1 VNAKRRGLSVELIRK
16 ALRVGMLN
24 PRRYAL
30 LTLIFIH
37 AHLVLPAMQCRE
49 LLFVPDEAT
58 EFAPVVELYGEVTFP
73 EHVNNS
79 GRVLLE

>member
-1 VNAKRRGLSVELIRK
+1 
-16 ALRVGMLN
+16 
-24 PRRYAL
+24 
-30 LTLIFIH
+30 
-37 AHLVLPAMQCRE
+37 MQCRE